1 METGK
6 ELFESIM
13 NSCPKKKVMSLCKKL
28 IKKCSFNSGTDA
40 ENLCHLAYRLFV
52 YGYIEEA
59 LAVCRYTHDVTF
71 PGKGGFNVWDFILFI
86 WGLEVFLL
94 QKEERYEEANRRVKE
109 IDYIHIQPVNL
120 ICETP
125 EECRKFAN
133 ELYQRF
139 CYPDVLER
147 KKIEESKQDANDY
160 RFIALFH
167 MIGYGATGLY
177 PSLSA
182 HWEELQKNINNY
194 VSILSKEKMNYVGNK
209 RLNLFNNRLAANHYV
224 PQKKKMRI

>member
-1 METGK
+1 MKKMETGI

-13 NSCPKKKVMSLCKKL
+13 NSCPQKKVASLCKKL

-194 VSILSKEKMNYVGNK
+194 VSILSKEK
-209 RLNLFNNRLAANHYV
+209 
-224 PQKKKMRI
+224 

>member
-1 METGK
+1 MGI
-6 ELFESIM
+6 L
-13 NSCPKKKVMSLCKKL
+13 KKL
-28 IKKCSFNSGTDA
+28 LPFVAI
-40 ENLCHLAYRLFV
+40 LMMLLFQ
-52 YGYIEEA
+52 
-59 LAVCRYTHDVTF
+59 
-71 PGKGGFNVWDFILFI
+71 GKGDYVWDFILFI

-194 VSILSKEKMNYVGNK
+194 VSILSKEK
-209 RLNLFNNRLAANHYV
+209 
-224 PQKKKMRI
+224 